1 MFSIIYILHN
11 YCLSTMI
18 ISKMNL
24 DILWIVFLFQ
34 CIYMLKKIL
43 IILLSAK
50 CCKTAFLFQVP
61 MVSQGGSQD
70 PQLIQELFMT
80 SCIYTSLA
88 LTHCLHCC
96 TTCKNKNGNLEAS
109 KCVTR
114 SGRGLTFSFWELH
127 STCICSYSGHNFNS
141 FRPGLRS
148 RSTECY
154 SVIQVRVQEVQQNAQ
169 SRAELII
176 ACKQLRL
183 LK

>member
-1 MFSIIYILHN
+1 
-11 YCLSTMI
+11 
-18 ISKMNL
+18 
-24 DILWIVFLFQ
+24 
-34 CIYMLKKIL
+34 
-43 IILLSAK
+43 
-50 CCKTAFLFQVP
+50 
-61 MVSQGGSQD
+61 
-70 PQLIQELFMT
+70 MT
-80 SCIYTSLA
+80 SCIYTILA

-176 ACKQLRL
+176 ARKQLRL
-183 LK
+183 LKWNLLIFPNYYTYYSFFKYPKIVISSIS